1 MHKINVLMFG
11 PKNFNTSLDELKEHL
26 NFKITTVN
34 DNIEES
40 NFDQYDILFFHEES
54 LKYNYTEKLLSET
67 NKIKILAFSS
77 ISSNLNIFTDKLK
90 LPTSIKD
97 LNQIILNSISK
108 KNFNIN
114 SSIKIKQYYMLDK
127 NQKKLFKDKNYILLT
142 EKEIQL
148 LELFLKSN
156 KPLSKKKILEEV
168 WKYVSSADTHTV
180 ETHIYRLRKK
190 IKSKFSDDDFI
201 LNNKKGYHL

>member
-1 MHKINVLMFG
+1 MFG

-127 NQKKLFKDKNYILLT
+127 NQKKLFKDENYILLT